1 MDASGGIATG
11 LAGRYAT
18 ALFGLARDENAIEA
32 VSTSLAGLKAAL
44 AESGDL
50 AKLTTSAV
58 VSRTQAKSAIAA
70 VAGALGTDPL
80 TARFLGVLAE
90 NRRLA
95 ALPAVIRTFDALA
108 ADARGEM
115 RAAVTSAVPLDAAQK
130 KALATRLK
138 TELGREVAI
147 DLDVDPAILG
157 GLVVRIGSRM
167 IDSSIATKLNS
178 LAYAMK
184 G

>member
-1 MDASGGIATG
+1 MPAETRTG
-11 LAGRYAT
+11 SPET
-18 ALFGLARDENAIEA
+18 
-32 VSTSLAGLKAAL
+32 
-44 AESGDL
+44 
-50 AKLTTSAV
+50 LTTSAV
-58 VSRTQAKSAIAA
+58 ISRTEAKAGIAA
-70 VAGALGTDPL
+70 VAGALGTDAL
-80 TARFLGVLAE
+80 TTRFLGVLAE

-95 ALPAVIRTFDALA
+95 ALPAVIRAFDALA
-108 ADARGEM
+108 AEARGEM

-167 IDSSIATKLNS
+167 IDSSIRTKLDT
-178 LAYAMK
+178 LAQAMK

>member
-1 MDASGGIATG
+1 
-11 LAGRYAT
+11 
-18 ALFGLARDENAIEA
+18 
-32 VSTSLAGLKAAL
+32 
-44 AESGDL
+44 
-50 AKLTTSAV
+50 
-58 VSRTQAKSAIAA
+58 
-70 VAGALGTDPL
+70 
-80 TARFLGVLAE
+80 
-90 NRRLA
+90 
-95 ALPAVIRTFDALA
+95 LPAVIRAFDALA
-108 ADARGEM
+108 AEARGEM

-138 TELGREVAI
+138 TELGREVTI